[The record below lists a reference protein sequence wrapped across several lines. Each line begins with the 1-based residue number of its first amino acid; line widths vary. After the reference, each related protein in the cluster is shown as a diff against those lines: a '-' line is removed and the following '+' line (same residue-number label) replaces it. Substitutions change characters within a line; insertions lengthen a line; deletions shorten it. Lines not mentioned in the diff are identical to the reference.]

1 MVAKTNQQLHN
12 LLHCW
17 GRSLGAAATFLHCS
31 GQIESSRLGATRVPA
46 RSVAVGIL
54 ASRAAPRVP
63 PLPQTL
69 PLLCPRTRPVSSV
82 AVAVDAAAADL
93 ARRTW
98 GKEVVA
104 PDLTHRQRTQPD
116 LRFLLVISCP
126 PRFNSS
132 EEQHGGPLFIDSSS
146 SISFSYCAKA
156 GGQHISCLALISD
169 IHTSDH
175 ADLHWTHIIGLGVVG
190 LH

>member
-126 PRFNSS
+126 PRSVVMS
-132 EEQHGGPLFIDSSS
+132 
-146 SISFSYCAKA
+146 
-156 GGQHISCLALISD
+156 ALIYECMFPIWLARVVVD
-169 IHTSDH
+169 IGM
-175 ADLHWTHIIGLGVVG
+175 I
-190 LH
+190 